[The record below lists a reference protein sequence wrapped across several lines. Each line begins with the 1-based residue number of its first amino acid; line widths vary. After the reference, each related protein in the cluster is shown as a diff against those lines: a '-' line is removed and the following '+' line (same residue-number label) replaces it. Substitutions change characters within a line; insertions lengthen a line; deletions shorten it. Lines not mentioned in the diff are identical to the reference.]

1 MQLVDLQR
9 ISKKE
14 VKNMEQCAMKEILE
28 TKIPFRQLADHVNMG
43 IIEFYSVG
51 NISIGASQEILDDE
65 SVIILNLFCGDHYC
79 NICGELKEVDGWKIP
94 DDMLKEITETWNNLF
109 MKTIHSV
116 DDDVKDLNL
125 RSAKDYVLLDENGYA
140 VLNRDGEIVTLYK
153 P

>member
-65 SVIILNLFCGDHYC
+65 SVIILNLFCGDHY
-79 NICGELKEVDGWKIP
+79 
-94 DDMLKEITETWNNLF
+94 
-109 MKTIHSV
+109 
-116 DDDVKDLNL
+116 
-125 RSAKDYVLLDENGYA
+125 
-140 VLNRDGEIVTLYK
+140 
-153 P
+153 

>member
-1 MQLVDLQR
+1 MA
-9 ISKKE
+9 
-14 VKNMEQCAMKEILE
+14 QCTMKEILE

-51 NISIGASQEILDDE
+51 NMSIGASQEILDDE

-79 NICGELKEVDGWKIP
+79 NICGELKEADGWKIP
-94 DDMLKEITETWNNLF
+94 DDMFKEITETWNNLF
-109 MKTIHSV
+109 AETMQSEE
-116 DDDVKDLNL
+116 DDVSNLDL

-140 VLNRDGEIVTLYK
+140 VLDLDGEMVTLYE